1 MAMMVYGSI
10 GGTGPR
16 GPKGERGGRG
26 PRGHKIDLANELL
39 RIQLRPQAVGVAVDR
54 PYQDIMPDLWDD
66 EYGGFGPKNSYTPP
80 PRNKRADEIRQK
92 LKKGPD
98 RNREFKN
105 EGDSGLTV
113 VYQVTKFR
121 WRQASAERVKDRIYS
136 LLADRTR
143 VDRQR
148 VIDEHESWFNYEMI
162 VEIKFKKAS
171 LIKQFEELVRKTG
184 AKVEEV
190 K

>member
-1 MAMMVYGSI
+1 MSY
-10 GGTGPR
+10 
-16 GPKGERGGRG
+16 
-26 PRGHKIDLANELL
+26 IDNVINELL
-39 RIQLRPQAVGVAVDR
+39 KDAPRGFYTLTQLESMMQLRPQAVE
-54 PYQDIMPDLWDD
+54 PCYDIMPDIWDD

-143 VDRQR
+143 VDRQH
-148 VIDEHESWFNYEMI
+148 VIDEHESWFSYEMI
-162 VEIKFKKAS
+162 VEIEFKKAS